1 MPTRKSAEINVKFR
15 KILVICTGN
24 ICRSP
29 VGEALLRA
37 QLPADFE
44 VRSAGLGALVG
55 SPADPASISWS
66 KTRTI
71 DLDQHRSQQINPDL
85 VYWADLILVME
96 KLHVEDISSRHPV
109 ARGKTMLFSH
119 WTGGEDIPDPYR
131 KSYEA
136 FDFSLRKVE
145 EGARAWALRLVR

>member
-1 MPTRKSAEINVKFR
+1 MKFR

-37 QLPADFE
+37 QLPDDFE

-66 KTRTI
+66 KVRAI
-71 DLDQHRSQQINPDL
+71 DLDQHQSQQISQDL
-85 VYWADLILVME
+85 VHWADLILVME
-96 KLHVEDISSRHPV
+96 KRHVEDISTRYPA
-109 ARGKTMLFSH
+109 ARGKTMLLSH

-131 KSYEA
+131 KSHDA
-136 FDFSLRKVE
+136 FDFALRKVE
-145 EGARAWALRLVR
+145 EGAHAWTQRLAR